1 MQFLPGVVHPGR
13 VASLAAG
20 AQAEDGRPG
29 WVSSVSSVWT
39 QGQGSEGVGW
49 WVRPSGAALGPRGT
63 LEQREAWDGV
73 KPWELGL
80 LQGEVYCLLPATT
93 YRLILTFSL
102 TVAHSLCRGSKN
114 LDIPPPTL

>member
-1 MQFLPGVVHPGR
+1 MVIVRLLTDKEAEAQRSRVGCQAFGARALGLHGVLPSWGVVCGVQFLPGVVHPGR
-13 VASLAAG
+13 AASLAAG

-63 LEQREAWDGV
+63 LEQREAWMV
-73 KPWELGL
+73 
-80 LQGEVYCLLPATT
+80 
-93 YRLILTFSL
+93 
-102 TVAHSLCRGSKN
+102 
-114 LDIPPPTL
+114 